1 MTNMKGYALWQ
12 KKEGCTG
19 KLDSNFSNYRLK
31 GVAHVRALYL
41 VPNTT
46 VMVARSYW
54 VVALKLYEIT
64 YA

>member
-1 MTNMKGYALWQ
+1 MKGYAIWQ

-46 VMVARSYW
+46 VMVARSY
-54 VVALKLYEIT
+54 
-64 YA
+64 